1 MAPLAPSFIA
11 TLVNIAVML
20 GFVLTVVPVMVWVER
35 RGSALIQDRPGP
47 NRLGPFGLIQ
57 PLADALKFFFKE
69 DVTPNSVD
77 KPLYLLAPALA
88 IMPAMLTISVIPFG
102 PDLVINGR
110 AYPLMIAPAPAGVL
124 LFLALASLGV
134 YSLVLAGYA
143 SNNKF
148 SLMGAIR
155 ASAQMISYELAL
167 TLAVLAVVI
176 PVGSFHLGDIVAYQ
190 RQHIWM
196 FIPQILG
203 FMVFLVASFA
213 ETNRLPFDLPEA
225 ESELVAGFHTEY
237 SAMRFASF
245 FMGEYMSMTS
255 LSALGVTLYFGGW
268 SLPGVDLHGWVGAI
282 VGLLVLVGKIAFC
295 MAVFV
300 WVRWSFPRFRYDQL
314 MRLGWKVLLPIAIFN
329 LIAVSAMTLA
339 GWL

>member
-1 MAPLAPSFIA
+1 MTPNLIA
-11 TLVNIAVML
+11 TGINIAVML
-20 GFVLTVVPVMVWVER
+20 GFMLTVVPVMVWVER

-57 PLADALKFFFKE
+57 PLADALKFMFKE
-69 DVTPNSVD
+69 DVTPNAVD

-102 PDLVINGR
+102 PDFVLNGV
-110 AYPLMIAPAPAGVL
+110 AYPLMITSAPAGVL
-124 LFLALASLGV
+124 LFLALGSLGV

-167 TLAVLAVVI
+167 TMAVLAVVI
-176 PVGSFHLGDIVAYQ
+176 PVGSFHLGDIVEYQ
-190 RQHIWM
+190 RAHVWT

-203 FMVFLVASFA
+203 FGVFLIASFA

-268 SLPGVDLHGWVGAI
+268 SLPGVHLDGLLGAI
-282 VGLLVLVGKIAFC
+282 VGLLVLVAKIGVC

-314 MRLGWKVLLPIAIFN
+314 MRLGWKVLMPIAIVN